1 MTQDAQKMSF
11 EVFDAHEYKVG
22 IVMAL
27 FNKDIGDA
35 LLSSALE
42 MCKQYNIPES
52 NVTVY
57 KVAGS
62 VEVPVVLQA
71 LAETKQ
77 YNCLVALGT
86 IIKGETP
93 HFDYVAKIVSEG
105 VLKVMLDNKI
115 PIGFG
120 VLTCNDKE
128 QALARV
134 LSGGGALET
143 ALQTAKTI
151 HSIKEKK

>member
-1 MTQDAQKMSF
+1 MTQDATKGEF
-11 EVFDAHEYKVG
+11 EVFDAKEYKIG
-22 IVMAL
+22 IVVAL
-27 FNKDIGDA
+27 FNRDIGDA
-35 LLSSALE
+35 LLSSAFE
-42 MCKQYNIPES
+42 MCKQYGILDSNI
-52 NVTVY
+52 TVH

-62 VEVPVVLQA
+62 VEIPAVLQA

-105 VLKVMLDNKI
+105 VLRVMLDNKI

-120 VLTCNDKE
+120 VLTCNNKE

-143 ALQTAKTI
+143 ALQTARTI
-151 HSIKEKK
+151 SSIKIQ